1 MAFVDKEIE
10 KMQKKVTT
18 RQSLLVI
25 SEEPEENA
33 ANTFD

>member
-1 MAFVDKEIE
+1 
-10 KMQKKVTT
+10 MQKKVAT